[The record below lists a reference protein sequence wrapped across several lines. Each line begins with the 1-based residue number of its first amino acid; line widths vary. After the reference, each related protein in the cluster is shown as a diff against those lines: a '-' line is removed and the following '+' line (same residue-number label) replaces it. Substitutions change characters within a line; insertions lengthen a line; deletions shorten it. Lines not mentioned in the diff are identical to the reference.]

1 MAELSTLSPETFGN
15 LKKWLSTLWKE
26 HLTKNQILHPALQ
39 YDGHV
44 LLANHIWILHFI
56 FLI

>member
-1 MAELSTLSPETFGN
+1 MERAL
-15 LKKWLSTLWKE
+15 
-26 HLTKNQILHPALQ
+26 NQEPDFTSALQ

-56 FLI
+56 FLIWKMETNPYPIL